1 MAWRVVPKLELTL
14 PTGVKNKV
22 IKIATLKSQGFTLIE
37 LLIVIVL
44 IGVMTGMAMLSMS
57 NADQSKQQQLE
68 AERLSKL
75 LELAE
80 QEAMI
85 RGDSIAVELFSQ
97 GYRFLT
103 SQKNEWQPETVDE
116 LFRPRTLEAKMTV
129 TLKLDDKQVF
139 LNSRSGITT
148 HPQPQII
155 LTPDGASDAFHISI
169 AQHNGDSIYVVDNSA
184 EDGLKVSRVASKP

>member
-1 MAWRVVPKLELTL
+1 MAWKAARKPVLTL
-14 PTGVKNKV
+14 PTGVKNKF
-22 IKIATLKSQGFTLIE
+22 IKSSTLKSQGFTLIE

-103 SQKNEWQPETVDE
+103 LQKNEWQPETVDE
-116 LFRPRTLEAKMTV
+116 LFRPRNLDAKMSV
-129 TLKLDDKQVF
+129 TLKLDEKQVF
-139 LNSRSGITT
+139 LNNRPGFTLHS
-148 HPQPQII
+148 QPQII
-155 LTPDGASDAFHISI
+155 LTPDGASDAFQISI
-169 AQHNGDSIYVVDNSA
+169 SQHNSDSIYIIDNSA